1 MNKKKKNSNKHGL
14 TFKIFSDVINRRY
27 PNKFKILKL
36 PNENIL
42 SKTHG
47 VSRSSLRESLKV
59 LQSKGIISSK
69 QKTGTE
75 INEISNWN
83 FFDRD
88 ILTWTQNSKYSLDIA
103 KYFHET
109 RLIIEPET
117 IFISANR
124 IKKKQKTQLEI
135 VYNNLY
141 KAVKNQDTESI
152 IRYDLE
158 FHKTI
163 LYSTENPIL
172 LSLNSLINHILKY
185 NFELN
190 QMQKDAYEVWK
201 IALPLHNKL
210 KNQIISHKAKQA
222 RRTMYAIINNT
233 NKIS

>member
-1 MNKKKKNSNKHGL
+1 MNKKKKNSNKYGL

-59 LQSKGIISSK
+59 LQSKAIISSK

-103 KYFHET
+103 K
-109 RLIIEPET
+109 
-117 IFISANR
+117 
-124 IKKKQKTQLEI
+124 
-135 VYNNLY
+135 
-141 KAVKNQDTESI
+141 
-152 IRYDLE
+152 
-158 FHKTI
+158 
-163 LYSTENPIL
+163 
-172 LSLNSLINHILKY
+172 
-185 NFELN
+185 
-190 QMQKDAYEVWK
+190 
-201 IALPLHNKL
+201 
-210 KNQIISHKAKQA
+210 
-222 RRTMYAIINNT
+222 
-233 NKIS
+233 